1 MTEAEYNKGKA
12 TWLDILTP
20 KFKNENTHVVSNITP
35 IKQRNL
41 GEPKFGTTIGKNVMS
56 DTRKIGNPQARDYY
70 TYGKR

>member
-20 KFKNENTHVVSNITP
+20 KFKEQTHVVSNITP
-35 IKQRNL
+35 MQQKDMGQ
-41 GEPKFGTTIGKNVMS
+41 PPFGTTIDKAVIT
-56 DTRKIGNPQARDYY
+56 DTRKIGNPHANDYY